1 MILQKKMCIYDYY
14 GMNSTIKKRKKEISH
29 GSQTSYILLKS
40 PNDVGLITLI

>member
-1 MILQKKMCIYDYY
+1 MILQKKMRIYDYY
-14 GMNSTIKKRKKEISH
+14 GMNSTIKKEISH